1 MRQVKTKQVRRMCAV
16 KGCGNRLTYF
26 ISRTG
31 DFAGSINICPDCI
44 SAAAKLICV
53 TEPGVSEKNEKVQNA
68 SEPTAE
74 ESVLTGVADVVSEK
88 AMQKQAEAPKA
99 AKKRTAK
106 PKDESAGE

>member
-1 MRQVKTKQVRRMCAV
+1 MCAV

-68 SEPTAE
+68 SESTAE
-74 ESVLTGVADVVSEK
+74 ENILTGVADGVSEK
-88 AMQKQAEAPKA
+88 TEKQAEVPKA

>member
-53 TEPGVSEKNEKVQNA
+53 SEPGVSEKTEKEQNA
-68 SEPTAE
+68 SESTAE
-74 ESVLTGVADVVSEK
+74 ENILTGVGDGVSEK
-88 AMQKQAEAPKA
+88 TMQMQAEPKA

>member
-53 TEPGVSEKNEKVQNA
+53 TEPGVSEKTEKEQNA
-68 SEPTAE
+68 SESTAE
-74 ESVLTGVADVVSEK
+74 ENILTGVGDGVSE
-88 AMQKQAEAPKA
+88 KQAEAPKA